1 MKMRLVLPLVVIAL
15 AACGGSST
23 SPTPPAHFSGI
34 SVTDAGFSPAVDTV
48 QTNTLATWTVTSG
61 SLTHVIRFTGSV
73 PNGSNPNSSPI
84 KIGGTTTASTT
95 FLTTGTF
102 PYEDS
107 LNTQFTGT
115 VVVR

>member
-1 MKMRLVLPLVVIAL
+1 MKMRLVLPLVVVAL

-23 SPTPPAHFSGI
+23 SPIPPAHFAGI
-34 SVTDAGFSPAVDTV
+34 SVTDAGFSPVVDTV

-61 SLTHVIRFTGSV
+61 SLHHVIRFTGSV
-73 PNGSNPNSSPI
+73 PNGSNPNSSDI
-84 KIGGTTTASTT
+84 HLGQTASTT
-95 FLTTGTF
+95 FLTTGSF

-107 LNTQFTGT
+107 LHTQFTGT